1 MALTVFR
8 ATSSVAPRH
17 ARCAAAAAGV
27 GVAAHLLMAGAGG
40 LMAGAGGLMAGA
52 GGPMAGAGGLMAVIA
67 VVMAMACSPCA
78 WGMWRSPSARSARV
92 LVGMSLGMALLHG
105 ALLLGAAPALGHSH
119 GAAASSSA
127 VPAAASTGHDLSLLA
142 VMGADF
148 TAAML
153 AASWI
158 RRSSTLARRR

>member
-8 ATSSVAPRH
+8 ATSSVAARH

-40 LMAGAGGLMAGA
+40 PMAGAGGL
-52 GGPMAGAGGLMAVIA
+52 MAGAGGLMAVIA